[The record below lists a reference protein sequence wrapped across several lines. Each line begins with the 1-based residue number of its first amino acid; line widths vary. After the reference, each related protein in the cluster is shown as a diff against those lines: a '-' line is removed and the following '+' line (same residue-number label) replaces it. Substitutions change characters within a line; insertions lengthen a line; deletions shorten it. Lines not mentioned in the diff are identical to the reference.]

1 MVVGFFF
8 GVKKS
13 LITILSEYYVI
24 LYIPRTT
31 LRILLLAS
39 PDSQVFP
46 SYPVAIVRGLSLF
59 AKKEAGKEGKFLL
72 HAPPLGGRCSL
83 FGLFLHCLDWYIQ
96 HFGNLHW

>member
-24 LYIPRTT
+24 HIIPRTT

-46 SYPVAIVRGLSLF
+46 SYPIATVRDLSLS
-59 AKKEAGKEGKFLL
+59 AKVRRGRGVSSFFMLL
-72 HAPPLGGRCSL
+72 PWGADA
-83 FGLFLHCLDWYIQ
+83 HCLGCFYIA
-96 HFGNLHW
+96 